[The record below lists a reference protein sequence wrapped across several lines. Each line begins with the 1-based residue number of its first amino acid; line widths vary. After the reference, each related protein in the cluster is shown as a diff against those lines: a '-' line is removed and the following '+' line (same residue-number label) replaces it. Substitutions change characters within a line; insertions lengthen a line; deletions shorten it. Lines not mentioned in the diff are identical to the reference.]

1 MADAGKETAREREL
15 KFRVDSAD
23 VGKIGAHPLLAAR
36 IPETRRLIS
45 VYFDTEDFALRDA
58 GVALRLRGTDE
69 DRVQTIKVAG
79 PTLFD
84 RPEWEHRV
92 GGSHPDLGAAE
103 ATGLAPFMDARV
115 RERLRPLFK
124 TLIERTV
131 YHLDRNGSEIE
142 LALDQG
148 EVEADSRRAPILEM
162 ELELKRGHPAELF
175 RLARELAVSVPLRL
189 DLKTKA
195 ERGYALIEPGSNGE
209 AKAAPVRLSPD
220 MMSVQAF
227 RVIAQNCLRQIIA
240 NESAMCAGNAEALH
254 QMRIGLRRLRA
265 AIGAFAEFAAGA
277 DQKKIKSELKW
288 VTNALGPARDLDV
301 FVADV
306 LQPLCTGRGR
316 VECLADTER
325 AFMERRAKAY
335 AAAAGSV
342 RSDRFRGVLLD
353 LAEWIEVGP
362 WTADPELGPLR
373 ECPVSEHAV
382 HLLARLRKRIC
393 KQDKPLKEMS
403 PSQRHKLRIRAKSMR
418 YTIEFFAAL
427 FPGRQAKSR
436 RQEALAALKAL
447 QDALGA
453 LNDLAAR
460 QALAADGQDLSR
472 EAMRLLTA
480 EDGNAEGLLKAAQ
493 AAHARFAR
501 VKSFW
506 K

>member
-1 MADAGKETAREREL
+1 MADAGKDTAREREL
-15 KFRVDSAD
+15 KFKLDSAD
-23 VGKIGAHPLLAAR
+23 VGKIGAHPLLAGR
-36 IPETRRLIS
+36 LPETRRLIS

-58 GVALRLRGTDE
+58 GVALRLRDTDE
-69 DRVQTIKVAG
+69 DRLQTIKVAG

-92 GGSHPDLGAAE
+92 VGSHPDLGAAE
-103 ATGLAPFMDARV
+103 ATGLAPLMDSRV
-115 RERLRPLFK
+115 RERLQPLFK
-124 TLIERTV
+124 TSIERTV

-142 LALDQG
+142 LALDRG
-148 EVEADSRRAPILEM
+148 EVEADSCRAPILEM

-195 ERGYALIEPGSNGE
+195 ERGYALIEPDSNGE
-209 AKAAPVRLSPD
+209 AKAAPVRLSRD
-220 MMSVQAF
+220 MTSAQAF

-240 NESAMCAGNAEALH
+240 NEPAMCAGNAEALH

-265 AIGAFAEFAAGA
+265 AIGAFAQLAAGA
-277 DQKKIKSELKW
+277 DQEKIKSELKW

-306 LQPLCTGRGR
+306 LQPLGTGRGR
-316 VECLADTER
+316 VESLADTER
-325 AFMERRAKAY
+325 AFMERRTKAY
-335 AAAAGSV
+335 ASAAGSV
-342 RSDRFRGVLLD
+342 RSDRFRGLLLD
-353 LAEWIEVGP
+353 VAEWIEVGP
-362 WTADPELGPLR
+362 WRVDPELGSLR
-373 ECPVSEHAV
+373 ERPVSEHAA
-382 HLLARLRKRIC
+382 HLLARLRKQIR

-403 PSQRHKLRIRAKSMR
+403 PPQRHKLRIRAKALR

-460 QALAADGQDLSR
+460 EALAADAHDLSD
-472 EAMRLLTA
+472 EAAQLLTSA
-480 EDGNAEGLLKAAQ
+480 HGKAAGLLKEAQ
-493 AAHARFAR
+493 AAHDRFAL